1 MKPRAAAR
9 SGLGWSF
16 GVALSVMFL
25 ALWGR
30 SVVVDTDTLA
40 ESLSPLA
47 ASATVTDFVSGW
59 MADELVESGADPA
72 SVRPTVD
79 FFFESSN
86 VGSTI
91 DQLVGEVVHAAASNN
106 VQGASVDMAG
116 LIAPTVPELTVGL
129 TGMGYP
135 VSQGEVAD
143 VVAGLDPL
151 IVREAGDRPVV
162 GPDSPTAARLGT
174 AALLGF
180 IGLLTFGFGVVRL
193 SEDRVVAVKELLNR
207 VALGGLSFA
216 LFLRL
221 GSWVL
226 DPSGGRAPV
235 QATLSGLA
243 GSKWLVP
250 LGVAVVAGSIAGA
263 IYLGKRWFR
272 RQISAGHSESPA
284 ESESA
289 LSTAP

>member
-135 VSQGEVAD
+135 VSQG
-143 VVAGLDPL
+143 G
-151 IVREAGDRPVV
+151 
-162 GPDSPTAARLGT
+162 
-174 AALLGF
+174 
-180 IGLLTFGFGVVRL
+180 
-193 SEDRVVAVKELLNR
+193 
-207 VALGGLSFA
+207 
-216 LFLRL
+216 
-221 GSWVL
+221 
-226 DPSGGRAPV
+226 SGGRGCRA
-235 QATLSGLA
+235 
-243 GSKWLVP
+243 
-250 LGVAVVAGSIAGA
+250 
-263 IYLGKRWFR
+263 R
-272 RQISAGHSESPA
+272 SAHRSRGR
-284 ESESA
+284 
-289 LSTAP
+289 